1 MKKEFSSAP
10 ESMKTMDNWGVHW
23 ADLVTALPSP
33 LFLVTAYK
41 SNGQPN
47 ACLHS
52 WACFNGNDSGFYAVL
67 SIVNK
72 SGHMYKTIH
81 ETGVAVLNFPTAALS
96 EKYFATVANN
106 GFDTDEITA
115 SGFTVEPAAMVNAP
129 RIRECFLNIECRFL
143 WEREIKEG
151 DYHVL
156 MFLEAVNIAMDEDR
170 LDERKKGRYGET
182 GYVYNVCGV
191 VNPDNVNDQQDGI
204 IVLNKL
210 IQE

>member
-1 MKKEFSSAP
+1 M
-10 ESMKTMDNWGVHW
+10 
-23 ADLVTALPSP
+23 
-33 LFLVTAYK
+33 
-41 SNGQPN
+41 
-47 ACLHS
+47 
-52 WACFNGNDSGFYAVL
+52 
-67 SIVNK
+67 
-72 SGHMYKTIH
+72 
-81 ETGVAVLNFPTAALS
+81 AVLNFPTAALS

-115 SGFTVEPAAMVNAP
+115 SGFTVEPAAIVNAP

-156 MFLEAVNIAMDEDR
+156 MCLEAVNIAMDEDR
-170 LDERKKGRYGET
+170 FDERKKGRYGET

-191 VNPDNVNDQQDGI
+191 VNPDNVDDQQDGI
-204 IVLNKL
+204 IVLNRL